1 MSIRSTLLLFFL
13 FPCLLAAQSLP
24 LEVNLTEDGRLT
36 HGGNITEGFYKT
48 ADVHKLEITLTEPDW
63 FDLLDGPGGPGGNA
77 GETLI
82 GVLTFNDD
90 LVLDSVLVSIKG
102 QTSDRQ
108 NNSEKK
114 SFKIEIDE
122 ILDQDLMGYDNLNLN
137 CAFQDHSSMREVLYY
152 DISRAFAPALKGSF
166 VDLYINGQYWGPYN
180 NIQQIEGRYIQEW
193 FTDNDGTRW
202 RAVAPDDVGGGG
214 GPGGPGGPG
223 GAFGTGVSTLN
234 YNGPDSTDYNENY
247 TLKKTSKD
255 DPWEDLI
262 AVCYDLNN
270 LPIED
275 LYDGLKHS
283 LDIDRTMWFLA
294 QEAVFADDDSYLH
307 KGGMDYYVYW
317 DNATNRLMPLEVD
330 GNSVLASNNITWS
343 PFYHETD
350 DRFPLLSRLLQNT
363 EVRQRYLAHLRTVLD
378 LYFIEEDVHDRID
391 EFAAILDQR
400 VQDDPKKIYSY
411 TQFVNGVESLKE
423 LISDRISFLQDHN
436 EINRQ
441 GVDIANA
448 IMETAAGDGL
458 PPQSGE
464 EAQVTVEVGADA
476 QRVML
481 YYGLGLDGVFE
492 RIQMYD
498 DGVHGDQAAGDN
510 IYGAFIP
517 AHQSGTYVRYYIEAI
532 KDDEF
537 STASYLPR
545 GAEHDVYVYRV
556 EPSGVPSENVVINE
570 FMADNEA
577 SIADAAGEY
586 DDWIE
591 LYNKGTEAIDLTGY
605 FMSDNEGEIT
615 KWPFPDGTMIGPDE
629 YLIIWADEDEDQV
642 SSTELHADFKISAGG
657 EELLLVNAEMEIIDV
672 IYFGEQE
679 EDATFARIPNGTG
692 AFAASEPT
700 FNANNDGPTSTSFI
714 VDDQRLFISP
724 NPASSNFG
732 ISLEG
737 EFIEGLE
744 LTLFNAAGQIRLQQQ
759 VNTNTQIDVADLE
772 SGTYFIV
779 IHDPEQ
785 QVNYRQKIVIVK

>member
-1 MSIRSTLLLFFL
+1 MSIRSTLLLSFL

-48 ADVHKLEITLTEPDW
+48 ADIHKLEITLTEPDW
-63 FDLLDGPGGPGGNA
+63 FELLDGPGGPGGNA

-202 RAVAPDDVGGGG
+202 RAVSPDGVGGG

-247 TLKKTSKD
+247 TLKKTSKEN
-255 DPWEDLI
+255 PWEDLI
-262 AVCYDLNN
+262 AVCDDLNH
-270 LPIED
+270 LPIDD
-275 LYDGLKHS
+275 LYEGLKHS

-294 QEAVFADDDSYLH
+294 QEAVFSDDDSYLH

-350 DRFPLLSRLLQNT
+350 ERFPLLNRLLQNT

-378 LYFIEEDVHDRID
+378 LYFIEEDIHDRID
-391 EFAAILDQR
+391 EFAVILDQR

-423 LISDRISFLQDHN
+423 LISDRITFLQNHT

-441 GVDIANA
+441 GVEIANA
-448 IMETAAGDGL
+448 LMETSAGVGL
-458 PPQSGE
+458 PPLPE
-464 EAQVTVEVGADA
+464 EEVQVTVEVGADA
-476 QRVML
+476 QSVIL
-481 YYGLGLDGVFE
+481 YYGLGLDGAFE
-492 RIQMYD
+492 RIPMYD
-498 DGVHGDQAAGDN
+498 DGMHGDQAAGDN
-510 IYGAFIP
+510 IYGALIP
-517 AHQSGTYVRYYIEAI
+517 AYQSGTYVRYYFEAI

-537 STASYLPR
+537 STASYFPK
-545 GAEHDVYVYRV
+545 GAEHDVFVYRV
-556 EPSGVPSENVVINE
+556 EASVVPSENVVINE

-577 SIADAAGEY
+577 SVADDAGEY
-586 DDWIE
+586 DDWVE
-591 LYNKGTEAIDLTGY
+591 LYNKGIEAVDLTGY
-605 FMSDNEGEIT
+605 FMSDNESEIT
-615 KWPFPDGTMIGPDE
+615 KWRFPDGTIIGPDE
-629 YLIIWADEDEDQV
+629 YLIVWADEDEDQA
-642 SSTELHADFKISAGG
+642 SDTELHADFKISAGG
-657 EELLLVNAEMEIIDV
+657 EELLLVDAEMQIIDA

-679 EDATFARIPNGTG
+679 EDRTFARRPNGIGDFTAG
-692 AFAASEPT
+692 EPT
-700 FNANNDGPTSTSFI
+700 FNANNDDITSTTTVS
-714 VDDQRLFISP
+714 DEQRLFIAP
-724 NPASSNFG
+724 NPTSNHFTVG
-732 ISLEG
+732 LEG
-737 EFIEGLE
+737 EFTENLE
-744 LTLFNAAGQIRLQQQ
+744 LTIFNTAGQIILRQQ
-759 VNTNTQIDVADLE
+759 VNANAQVDARAME
-772 SGTYFIV
+772 SGTYFV
-779 IHDPEQ
+779 VLHDPVK
-785 QVNYRQKIVIVK
+785 QVNYRQKLVIVK